1 MASQVSALAEGF
13 GTLGANIGPF
23 VRVRSFVLVQHFF
36 GLERLVTRLAREWSL
51 FRVHHLHVIQQ
62 LRLGGER
69 FDTLVASQPIFLPVN
84 TIHQIEVDIRNIY
97 NTKQYL

>member
-1 MASQVSALAEGF
+1 MCVS
-13 GTLGANIGPF
+13 
-23 VRVRSFVLVQHFF
+23 VRSFVLVQHFF